1 MSASLDRRQRYKAK
15 PADWIDCPC
24 CGRRWQRTQQQRI
37 DGSRCCSPACVV
49 RQGNLARAAKARRE
63 AASRYRQAV
72 RARLADRPVL
82 DVSDIVALMLDARRE
97 GITLGTNRNANRL
110 RALQALREVA

>member
-15 PADWIDCPC
+15 PADWTDCPV
-24 CGRRWQRTQQQRI
+24 CGRHWQRTQQQRT

-49 RQGNLARAAKARRE
+49 RQGNMARAAKARRE

-72 RARLADRPVL
+72 RARLVGRAVL
-82 DVSDIVALMLDARRE
+82 DVAEIVALMLDARRE
-97 GITLGTNRNANRL
+97 GITLGMARNANRL